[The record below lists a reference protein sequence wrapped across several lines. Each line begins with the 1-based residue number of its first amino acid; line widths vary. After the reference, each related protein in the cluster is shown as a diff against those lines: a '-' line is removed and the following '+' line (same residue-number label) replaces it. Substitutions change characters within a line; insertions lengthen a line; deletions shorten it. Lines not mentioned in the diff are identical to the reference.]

1 MSDLRTLHDAFA
13 ELERRAD
20 AAAAGT
26 APVVRPRRAVR
37 LVPIAATVVA
47 VAGLVAGAVW
57 LVPGDSG
64 THAAS
69 PPTTSSSTAPST
81 TTAGSPVPAS
91 PDDLIARFR
100 VVLGD
105 TATFEVTTKN
115 TLPGGPPSSKNT
127 PPPGSELVVPQTVN
141 PDFPTSALIGGTLT
155 SAGVTGSFSLMIFP
169 GDSEPS
175 VWCSFH
181 RTGPGRPPARP
192 EDCVVSTLPDGSR
205 LATETARPAPGAVSY
220 MACLKRPD
228 GTTVLM
234 NVGNQE
240 APGGA
245 AINSPGGKIYSPQ
258 APLTLDQLKA
268 IVTSGKW

>member
-26 APVVRPRRAVR
+26 APVARPRRAVR

-47 VAGLVAGAVW
+47 VAGLGAGAVW

-69 PPTTSSSTAPST
+69 TSSSTAPST
-81 TTAGSPVPAS
+81 PTARSPVPAS

-115 TLPGGPPSSKNT
+115 TLPGGPPSSKNN

-155 SAGVTGSFSLMIFP
+155 SAGVTGSFSLTIYP
-169 GDSEPS
+169 SDSEPGE
-175 VWCSFH
+175 WCRFS
-181 RTGPGRPPARP
+181 RTK
-192 EDCVVSTLPDGSR
+192 DCDVSTLPDGSR
-205 LATETARPAPGAVSY
+205 LATGTAQPAPGAVSY
-220 MACLKRPD
+220 LACLKRPD
-228 GTTVLM
+228 GTMVLM
-234 NVGNQE
+234 HVGNQE
-240 APGGA
+240 DPHGA
-245 AINSPGGKIYSPQ
+245 AINSPGGEILSPQ
-258 APLTLDQLKA
+258 PPLTLDQLKT
-268 IVTSGKW
+268 IVTSDKW